1 MMGRGQVYVR
11 NALVNGVKG
20 TRLDGMDV
28 KVVVIGIVGFS
39 EFPFFVVLP
48 EYGGCIIIL
57 P

>member
-28 KVVVIGIVGFS
+28 KVMVIGIVGFS

-48 EYGGCIIIL
+48 EY
-57 P
+57 